1 MIILIYCIGVMM
13 MKKKIIAFCGRLRYE
28 GHLISADDGI
38 YIIHDDKSNR
48 KIILPISKTVI
59 EEKE

>member
-1 MIILIYCIGVMM
+1 
-13 MKKKIIAFCGRLRYE
+13 MKTITCD
-28 GHLISADDGI
+28 LISADDGI